1 MAWLDLVCGHLK
13 TIDDHN
19 SSINAEK
26 ACGITCNLLQNGF
39 GRWVDG
45 VWLPYTGM
53 CSTGRFLIFK
63 CSTFKW
69 PVLFHWTIVT
79 HDNHTIFKWRMFY
92 TGHF

>member
-1 MAWLDLVCGHLK
+1 MTWLDLVCGNLK
-13 TIDDHN
+13 IIDDRN
-19 SSINAEK
+19 SSINTEK

-69 PVLFHWTIVT
+69 LVLFHWTIVT